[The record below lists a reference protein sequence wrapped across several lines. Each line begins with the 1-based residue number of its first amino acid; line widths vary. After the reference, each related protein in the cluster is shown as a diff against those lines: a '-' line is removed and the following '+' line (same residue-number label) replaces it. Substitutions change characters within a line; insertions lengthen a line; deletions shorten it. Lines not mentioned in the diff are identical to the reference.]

1 MMRFGSILLL
11 LALPGCAALKGGD
24 APVTMRVSPRFT
36 PGPILPAPTLAP
48 TFAVAPVQARGLSG
62 GLRYAYVDAAT
73 PGEIRQAATLFWEEP
88 PATMLA
94 RALVAGLR
102 TRFAAVT
109 GPDLSLAADRR
120 VVATLDRFEE
130 VTRAGAAQAVVA
142 FDVTQVAQ
150 GKAVW
155 AGRYCAKQSIAS
167 AAGTARAAAFQGA
180 IEQAVVAFVE
190 DAVSGKV
197 SAAPC

>member
-1 MMRFGSILLL
+1 MTRFASILLL
-11 LALPGCAALKGGD
+11 LTLPGCAALKGGD

-36 PGPILPAPTLAP
+36 PGPVQPAPSL
-48 TFAVAPVQARGLSG
+48 AVAPVQARGLSG

-130 VTRAGAAQAVVA
+130 VTSAGAAQAVVA

-155 AGRYCAKQSIAS
+155 AGRYCATQPIVA
-167 AAGTARAAAFQGA
+167 AAGTTRAAAFQGA
-180 IEQAVVAFVE
+180 IERAVAAFVE

-197 SAAPC
+197 STAPC

>member
-1 MMRFGSILLL
+1 MMRLASILLL
-11 LALPGCAALKGGD
+11 LMLPACAALKGGD
-24 APVTMRVSPRFT
+24 APVTMRVSPRFA
-36 PGPILPAPTLAP
+36 PGPVQPTPTL
-48 TFAVAPVQARGLSG
+48 AVAPVQARGLSG

-73 PGEIRQAATLFWEEP
+73 PGEIRQASTLFWEEP

-130 VTRAGAAQAVVA
+130 VTSAGVAQAVVA

-155 AGRYCAKQSIAS
+155 TGRYCATQPIAA
-167 AAGTARAAAFQGA
+167 AAGTVRAAAFQGA
-180 IEQAVVAFVE
+180 IEQAVAAFVE

-197 SAAPC
+197 TAAPC

>member
-1 MMRFGSILLL
+1 MIRLASILLL
-11 LALPGCAALKGGD
+11 LTLPACAALKGGD
-24 APVTMRVSPRFT
+24 APVTMRVSPRFAA
-36 PGPILPAPTLAP
+36 GPLQPAPTL
-48 TFAVAPVQARGLSG
+48 AVAPVQARGLSG
-62 GLRYAYVDAAT
+62 GARYAYVDAAT

-120 VVATLDRFEE
+120 IVATLDRFEE
-130 VTRAGAAQAVVA
+130 VTGAGTAQAVIA

-155 AGRYCAKQSIAS
+155 TGRYCATQPITS

-180 IEQAVVAFVE
+180 IEQAVAAFVQ
-190 DAVSGKV
+190 DAVSGRV
-197 SAAPC
+197 TTASC

>member
-1 MMRFGSILLL
+1 MMRLASILSLL
-11 LALPGCAALKGGD
+11 MLPACAALKGGD

-36 PGPILPAPTLAP
+36 SGPVQPAPTL
-48 TFAVAPVQARGLSG
+48 AVAPVQARGVSG

-130 VTRAGAAQAVVA
+130 VTGAGTAQAVVA
-142 FDVTQVAQ
+142 FDVTHVAQ

-155 AGRYCAKQSIAS
+155 TGRYCSTQPIAS
-167 AAGTARAAAFQGA
+167 AAGTTRAAAFQGA
-180 IEQAVVAFVE
+180 IEQAVAAFVQ

-197 SAAPC
+197 SAASC